1 MAQGTSRM
9 MARQGGVIR
18 SQRRSR
24 EKTRKDGSQKE
35 EARGK
40 QRMVQFVSRQVQ
52 HRLQEKKNSAD
63 SSCEYS

>member
-1 MAQGTSRM
+1 M
-9 MARQGGVIR
+9 
-18 SQRRSR
+18 
-24 EKTRKDGSQKE
+24 DGSQKE

-52 HRLQEKKNSAD
+52 HKLQEKKNSAD